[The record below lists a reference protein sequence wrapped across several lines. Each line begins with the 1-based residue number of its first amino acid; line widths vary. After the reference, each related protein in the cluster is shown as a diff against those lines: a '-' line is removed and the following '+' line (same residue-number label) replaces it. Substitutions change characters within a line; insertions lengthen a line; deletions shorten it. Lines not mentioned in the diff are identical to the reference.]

1 MRRDI
6 TACGDRLRRACFL
19 RSQARRESSS
29 VRTRAALLM
38 ARHMTTREPPDAH
51 ITLSANTLTLVRGG
65 SPDDVARLLACGGR
79 ILAQGTHISVQEWP
93 AMGTLDA
100 PYALVAVGKRQVL
113 IVLLAG

>member
-1 MRRDI
+1 MKNH
-6 TACGDRLRRACFL
+6 APHAASGERANN
-19 RSQARRESSS
+19 
-29 VRTRAALLM
+29 
-38 ARHMTTREPPDAH
+38 TTNSHASA
-51 ITLSANTLTLVRGG
+51 LSANTLTLVRGG